1 MPRPMTVGRYL
12 IQRLQERG
20 LKHVFGVPGDYVLDF
35 YDLLVKSPLEVVG
48 TCTEAGASFAAD
60 AYARVNGLGAV
71 CVTYCV
77 GGLNTVNAVAGAYAE
92 KSPLIVI
99 SGAPAL
105 RQRLR
110 LSLLH
115 HRVRDFTTQRRIFE
129 QVTVASAALEDAA
142 RAPGQIDEVIAACVR
157 HKRPVYLE
165 LPSDMCDQPCRRPA
179 RIPAEQ
185 PDEDPAALREAVGEA
200 AAMMRSAKR
209 PVILAGVE
217 IHRFGLQN
225 ALLRLVERTGYPVA
239 ATLLGKSVISERHER
254 YLGIYEGAMGREDVR
269 RTVEGADCVLILGA
283 FMTDIN
289 LGIYTANLDVSRTIS
304 ATSERITIKRHHFED
319 ISLGDF
325 IRGLI
330 AGPVGRRRKAPPAKR
345 PETKPFRPQARRAVT
360 VRRFFAR
367 MDGFLEDD
375 FVVICDI
382 GDSLFG
388 AADLT
393 IHRRTEFLSPAYYT
407 SMGFAVPAAIGAQI
421 RNRRLRPVVFVGDG
435 AFQMTGQELSTVA
448 RFGLNPIVFVL
459 NNKGYTT
466 ERFIKDGPFNDIH
479 DWAYH
484 LWPQI
489 LRRGWG
495 CEVKTE
501 GQLEEALDQAREN
514 TKGFSLINV
523 HLDPFDRSHALERLG
538 KRLARQA
545 GIRPACR
552 P

>member
-1 MPRPMTVGRYL
+1 MTVGRYL
-12 IQRLQERG
+12 LQRLQERG

-239 ATLLGKSVISERHER
+239 ATLLGKSVISERHPR
-254 YLGIYEGAMGREDVR
+254 YLGVYEGAMGREDVR

-304 ATSERITIKRHHFED
+304 ATSERITIKRHHFEG

-325 IRGLI
+325 IRGLT

-345 PETKPFRPQARRAVT
+345 PETKPFRPQGRRPVT

-407 SMGFAVPAAIGAQI
+407 SMGFAVPAAVGAQI